1 MFQCYSFYVSS
12 VSESFCYTLFTEMLH
27 SHKSFHPD
35 ESPEQLF
42 VFFVISWFLLFT
54 VYIYSNILIIVSV
67 LP

>member
-1 MFQCYSFYVSS
+1 
-12 VSESFCYTLFTEMLH
+12 MLH

-42 VFFVISWFLLFT
+42 VFFAISWFLLFT